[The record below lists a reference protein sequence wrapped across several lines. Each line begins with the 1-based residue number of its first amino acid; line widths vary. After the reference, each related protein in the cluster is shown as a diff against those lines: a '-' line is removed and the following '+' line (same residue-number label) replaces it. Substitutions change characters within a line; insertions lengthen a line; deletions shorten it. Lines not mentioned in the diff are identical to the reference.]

1 MESRC
6 DTGRIAPISIPDGGI
21 RVPADAAAPPVPD
34 RSNAVR
40 PDHAAAR
47 RGGDPG
53 SRRRPVDRRAEHS
66 APQRAAHPPRHSRRR
81 CWPAVF
87 APLLLASCQP
97 AGILDPQGPVAGAQ
111 LLLLINS
118 TAIMLVVVVPVIVA
132 TLAFAY
138 WYRAGNPR
146 AARGLDP
153 AYEGRIEFVTWSIPA
168 LIVIL
173 LGGVIWIGS
182 HQLDP
187 RAPIPAEA
195 APLRVDVVALDW
207 KWLFIYPEQG
217 VAAVNQLVIPAGTP
231 VNFRLTS
238 ATVMNSFFIPQL
250 GSQIYTMGGMTTHL
264 NLLADKPG
272 EYPGFSAN
280 YSGAGFAEMRFV
292 AKAVPPAE
300 FDAWVRE
307 AHASG
312 SALDATGYAELA
324 KPSRAVPPASY
335 GAVAPDLF
343 QRIVD
348 ETLAG
353 PETRAGR
360 AHPARGTCATGGIEM
375 LGRLSWSVDSVERE
389 AAAVRRGGGRG
400 SSSSPCSRW
409 SRSRAGGP
417 ICGASG

>member
-1 MESRC
+1 MATRC
-6 DTGRIAPISIPDGGI
+6 DIGPIATISIPDDGTRI
-21 RVPADAAAPPVPD
+21 STAAAASPVPD
-34 RSNAVR
+34 RSKAVR
-40 PDHAAAR
+40 PDHAAAWR
-47 RGGDPG
+47 SGDPESRQHPVG
-53 SRRRPVDRRAEHS
+53 RRVEHSTPPRAAPPPRRSRRL
-66 APQRAAHPPRHSRRR
+66 
-81 CWPAVF
+81 CWPAAF
-87 APLLLASCQP
+87 APLLLASCQQ

-231 VNFRLTS
+231 VDFRLTS

-292 AKAVPPAE
+292 AKAVPPTE
-300 FDAWVRE
+300 FEKWVGE
-307 AHASG
+307 ARTGGA
-312 SALDATGYAELA
+312 ALDAAGYAALA

-343 QRIVD
+343 QHIVD
-348 ETLAG
+348 ATLAG
-353 PETRAGR
+353 PDNRQAD
-360 AHPARGTCATGGIEM
+360 AARPRNTAQGNMAPGHMRHGGQ
-375 LGRLSWSVDSVERE
+375 
-389 AAAVRRGGGRG
+389 
-400 SSSSPCSRW
+400 
-409 SRSRAGGP
+409 
-417 ICGASG
+417 